1 MKRTLS
7 ILLAALML
15 LGMSTVALA
24 DDAKTISY
32 YAYWCGEHEEGSY
45 IETSIE
51 EALGIEIKVQKV
63 AHTDDE
69 AVNLMIAQDM
79 PDCGWYTKSATYM
92 QDQELIRPILI
103 DRRAGVF
110 YVSPFPP
117 HTFY

>member
-1 MKRTLS
+1 
-7 ILLAALML
+7 
-15 LGMSTVALA
+15 
-24 DDAKTISY
+24 
-32 YAYWCGEHEEGSY
+32 
-45 IETSIE
+45 
-51 EALGIEIKVQKV
+51 
-63 AHTDDE
+63 
-69 AVNLMIAQDM
+69 MIAQDM